1 MITIRKI
8 YLADL
13 DVLQDIS
20 IKTFVE
26 TFGSSNTKENMN
38 IYVHNSF
45 NNLQMESELTNPDS
59 EFYFAEAG
67 NKVIGY
73 LKINF
78 GTAQTESKDY
88 NSLEIE
94 RIYVLN
100 AYQKQ
105 RVGQQLFEKA
115 LAIAEEKRCSY
126 IWLGV
131 WEKNAKAL
139 HFYKKNGFVE
149 FDQHIFVLG
158 DDKQTYIMMK
168 LEIKK

>member
-78 GTAQTESKDY
+78 GTAQTESKHY

-115 LAIAEEKRCSY
+115 LAI
-126 IWLGV
+126 
-131 WEKNAKAL
+131 
-139 HFYKKNGFVE
+139 
-149 FDQHIFVLG
+149 D
-158 DDKQTYIMMK
+158 
-168 LEIKK
+168 